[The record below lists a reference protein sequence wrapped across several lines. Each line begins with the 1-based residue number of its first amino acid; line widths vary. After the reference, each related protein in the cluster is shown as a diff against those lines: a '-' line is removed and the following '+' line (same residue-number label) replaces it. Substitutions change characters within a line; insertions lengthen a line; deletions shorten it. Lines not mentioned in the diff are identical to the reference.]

1 MSLESYDYLDTKW
14 FPVDHESCRYKGRF
28 LWSETVRVSA
38 LNKEI
43 LCDHYRLDL
52 IKVDKEKCN
61 MENSDYFMENIV
73 DDNSVR
79 QIWVEKNN
87 NKRIIKASVKVYGFP
102 LEAIIVNE

>member
-1 MSLESYDYLDTKW
+1 
-14 FPVDHESCRYKGRF
+14 
-28 LWSETVRVSA
+28 
-38 LNKEI
+38 
-43 LCDHYRLDL
+43 
-52 IKVDKEKCN
+52 